1 MKVAA
6 ETLQP
11 MGREGVEDEGV
22 LTYCLTPK
30 WAKTL
35 PTKQTNLCGIQ
46 HHFLK
51 IVFFHV
57 EHLLNFYWRLHLKN
71 TDSFSAYD

>member
-30 WAKTL
+30 
-35 PTKQTNLCGIQ
+35 
-46 HHFLK
+46 
-51 IVFFHV
+51 
-57 EHLLNFYWRLHLKN
+57 
-71 TDSFSAYD
+71 